1 MTPLPQGLRCYAT
14 PGVSPHADSIALDNT
29 RYTDVGVPAGVDFWR
44 SYATVMQQ
52 EAESLQQRV
61 ASQQEVL
68 DLVETE
74 MDRLRAE
81 NHTQSHEIAELGREN
96 DFQRELVREKTV
108 EVEALKEQICM
119 MDVEDSKRRERSTKD
134 REEKDQLRVSNKKP
148 LARIKALKRSG
159 TGRRQCSTCWRR
171 RRNRAKAEKRRR
183 ELEGRELKNGTREL
197 EELERESEQEADE
210 AFEKA
215 TATSNAR
222 NCTCCRC
229 RGGCNRWE
237 GNKLGIQIESVV
249 GAEIYEEQRMEIL
262 RRLMVNV
269 RREDRYTTDCDDEW
283 ELGGKRFSS
292 SSDWCE
298 IGVLK

>member
-44 SYATVMQQ
+44 SCATFMQQEAESLQQ

-119 MDVEDSKRRERSTKD
+119 MDVED
-134 REEKDQLRVSNKKP
+134 
-148 LARIKALKRSG
+148 
-159 TGRRQCSTCWRR
+159 
-171 RRNRAKAEKRRR
+171 
-183 ELEGRELKNGTREL
+183 
-197 EELERESEQEADE
+197 
-210 AFEKA
+210 
-215 TATSNAR
+215 
-222 NCTCCRC
+222 
-229 RGGCNRWE
+229 
-237 GNKLGIQIESVV
+237 
-249 GAEIYEEQRMEIL
+249 
-262 RRLMVNV
+262 
-269 RREDRYTTDCDDEW
+269 
-283 ELGGKRFSS
+283 
-292 SSDWCE
+292 
-298 IGVLK
+298 